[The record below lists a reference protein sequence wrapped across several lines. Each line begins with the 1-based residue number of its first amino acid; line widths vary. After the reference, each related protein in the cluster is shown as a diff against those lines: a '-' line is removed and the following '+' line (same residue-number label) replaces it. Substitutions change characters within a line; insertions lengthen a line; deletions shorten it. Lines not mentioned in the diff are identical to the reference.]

1 MECLHFIYSVNKFFI
16 WYILGFAC
24 SDSKL
29 ASSVRKNKKT
39 KQKYNKNHM
48 DVGLKVC
55 LDNEN
60 KPTRASE
67 EEAQKK
73 SDLLEAR
80 NADFLLFF

>member
-1 MECLHFIYSVNKFFI
+1 M
-16 WYILGFAC
+16 
-24 SDSKL
+24 
-29 ASSVRKNKKT
+29 RKNKKT

-67 EEAQKK
+67 KEAKK
-73 SDLLEAR
+73 NADLLKAR
-80 NADFLLFF
+80 VADFLK